1 MPAGSSPI
9 RTKWVFKIKQ
19 AADGTVARYKARL
32 TACGYAQK
40 FGRDYK
46 EIFAPVASAVTIRVV
61 FLTAALR
68 RLHLHQYDCR
78 TAFLYG
84 RLPADQRVYV
94 NIPEGLDAPP
104 GSVAA
109 LYRGLYGLKQS
120 PRLFNEH
127 LTAAMRHLGFV
138 AAKSDPC
145 LHIFNQGG
153 GVRDLCSGCR

>member
-1 MPAGSSPI
+1 MLKNLAGTTKKSLLQSP
-9 RTKWVFKIKQ
+9 
-19 AADGTVARYKARL
+19 
-32 TACGYAQK
+32 
-40 FGRDYK
+40 
-46 EIFAPVASAVTIRVV
+46 PSAVTIRVV
-61 FLTAALR
+61 FLTVALR

-127 LTAAMRHLGFV
+127 LTAAMR
-138 AAKSDPC
+138 ASSTK
-145 LHIFNQGG
+145 GG
-153 GVRDLCSGCR
+153 CTRSVLWL